1 MSEEENKDIEE
12 DEDMEN
18 NYDYEDIESRNNEED
33 IENDNNEEDEEE
45 PQQQTLIDGIFEQI
59 LLNYINETTDTNPRN
74 TYYYGRTSNYNNDGF
89 LQYSTSI
96 YSSVIL
102 NDDSEFE
109 NMFGEDDEEY
119 NDDEYL
125 NNSFFNRIV
134 NRLID
139 PIESVLNRSLE
150 EQPSLEKN
158 KEEIEVESVKYETIV
173 EKKEKKCC
181 ICLADFLNDE
191 DVSLIKCEHLF
202 HSSCIKEWS
211 TYNITCPVCR
221 KNLKD

>member
-1 MSEEENKDIEE
+1 MSEEENKDIE
-12 DEDMEN
+12 EDMEN
-18 NYDYEDIESRNNEED
+18 NYDYEDIESRNNNE
-33 IENDNNEEDEEE
+33 EEDEEE
-45 PQQQTLIDGIFEQI
+45 PQQQTLIDRMFEQI
-59 LLNYINETTDTNPRN
+59 LLNYINETANTNPRN
-74 TYYYGRTSNYNNDGF
+74 TYYYGRTSNFNNDGF
-89 LQYSTSI
+89 QYSTSI

-109 NMFGEDDEEY
+109 NMFGGFDEDDDEEY

-125 NNSFFNRIV
+125 NNSFFNRVV

-158 KEEIEVESVKYETIV
+158 KEEIDVESVKYETIV

-181 ICLADFLNDE
+181 ICLAEFLNDE

-221 KNLKD
+221 KNLKEED

>member
-1 MSEEENKDIEE
+1 MFSFIIFYNS
-12 DEDMEN
+12 
-18 NYDYEDIESRNNEED
+18 SRHSSPTTD
-33 IENDNNEEDEEE
+33 HSYYQRSSTTTDKAAAV
-45 PQQQTLIDGIFEQI
+45 TKAAIDSASALNGQ
-59 LLNYINETTDTNPRN
+59 LLNY
-74 TYYYGRTSNYNNDGF
+74 S
-89 LQYSTSI
+89 
-96 YSSVIL
+96 
-102 NDDSEFE
+102 
-109 NMFGEDDEEY
+109 
-119 NDDEYL
+119 
-125 NNSFFNRIV
+125 
-134 NRLID
+134 
-139 PIESVLNRSLE
+139 LNRSLE